1 MIKRYSAMFMA
12 KMYLITALGFAL
24 NLHFCGKVLAGVT
37 IDHPAK
43 TCTASVTPRK
53 CCKEKQVDVKIKDS
67 HQAESPSLMMKLFG
81 FEISKIPFG
90 DFVFSA
96 QQALLDKLNAT
107 PPPPPP
113 SPPSGKE
120 AQYIKNCSLRI

>member
-1 MIKRYSAMFMA
+1 MVKRYSAMFMA
-12 KMYLITALGFAL
+12 KVYLVTALGFAL

-37 IDHPAK
+37 IDQPVKA
-43 TCTASVTPRK
+43 CSVPMASKK

-90 DFVFSA
+90 DFVLSA
-96 QQALLDKLNAT
+96 QQTLLDKLNAT

-113 SPPSGKE
+113 PPSGKE
-120 AQYIKNCSLRI
+120 AQYIKNCTLRL

>member
-1 MIKRYSAMFMA
+1 MFMT
-12 KMYLITALGFAL
+12 KVYIITVLGFAL

-37 IDHPAK
+37 VNEPAK
-43 TCTASVTPRK
+43 TCEVPMASKK
-53 CCKEKQVDVKIKDS
+53 CCKEKQIDLKIKDS

-90 DFVFSA
+90 DYVLSA

-113 SPPSGKE
+113 SPPSGKA

>member
-1 MIKRYSAMFMA
+1 MFMA
-12 KMYLITALGFAL
+12 KVYLITAIGFAL
-24 NLHFCGKVLAGVT
+24 NLHFCGNVLASVKLSGPT
-37 IDHPAK
+37 KICEQPSAAK
-43 TCTASVTPRK
+43 K
-53 CCKEKQVDVKIKDS
+53 CCKEKQVDVKIKDA

-90 DFVFSA
+90 DYVLSA

-107 PPPPPP
+107 PPPPP

-120 AQYIKNCSLRI
+120 AQYIKNCTLRI